1 MAGLC
6 VGGLGIY
13 PSGYTAPPHRPALNK
28 APILAEPAA
37 YNRPIV
43 PTALAAK
50 RHITMATPGLKWPS
64 PIVKMDAWNNLKGPA
79 DHWQIMPKSANTFK
93 ELPSV
98 NRQVEAADKPYS
110 QSAAIKAIVATTTG
124 GAIEPKKSILDIARS
139 FVLTTIN
146 PAVKDWWARRVNSLD
161 QLEAI
166 AATRSLTHSETI
178 IRDKILREITENS
191 NKIDNLAIYAPAYV
205 APAAPAPAATSTTST
220 STTSTS
226 TTSTSTTST
235 STTSTAIA
243 SPSAGSPGGSPILS
257 SSTPVAAMPG
267 GSPIL
272 SSSTP
277 VAAMPGGSPS
287 PALVPMSGPA
297 TPPLKSLTLHTPPT
311 TPSGTL
317 GPPTTP
323 SGTLGTPP
331 SSPTTTRSATGP
343 TFQDYIGDTQP
354 AGPGG
359 VTVNINFNNTA
370 AAFQNTMKQ
379 VYPTGFTESDG
390 KVWRDP
396 VALISESKQIT
407 KLGPVYIKNKPTDAR
422 DHVIDTMTTYKNCR
436 KTAIAMQY
444 CVELSPY
451 GDYPQ
456 LKDFVNNPAELLKVF
471 TESKNGKFAYNR
483 GYTANFT

>member
-28 APILAEPAA
+28 SPILAEPAA

-43 PTALAAK
+43 PTMLGAK

-79 DHWQIMPKSANTFK
+79 DHWQIMPKNANTFK

-98 NRQVEAADKPYS
+98 NRRVEAADKSYS
-110 QSAAIKAIVATTTG
+110 HSAAIKEVVATTTG

-146 PAVKDWWARRVNSLD
+146 PGVKDWWARRVNSLD

-205 APAAPAPAATSTTST
+205 APAAPMPTTSAATTSTAIAPPSTTSAATTST
-220 STTSTS
+220 STTSPAIA
-226 TTSTSTTST
+226 TTSTATTSPT
-235 STTSTAIA
+235 IASPAIA
-243 SPSAGSPGGSPILS
+243 SPSVATTGVPATPGGMS
-257 SSTPVAAMPG
+257 G
-267 GSPIL
+267 
-272 SSSTP
+272 
-277 VAAMPGGSPS
+277 
-287 PALVPMSGPA
+287 LVPMSGSS
-297 TPPLKSLTLHTPPT
+297 TPPLKPMTIHTTPP
-311 TPSGTL
+311 
-317 GPPTTP
+317 TP

-331 SSPTTTRSATGP
+331 GSPTTTISATGP
-343 TFQDYIGDTQP
+343 TVQDYIGDMQP

-359 VTVNINFNNTA
+359 TIVKIKANETA
-370 AAFQNTMKQ
+370 NKFFFLMRSI
-379 VYPTGFTESDG
+379 YPSGFTEEDG
-390 KVWRDP
+390 KVWRDS
-396 VALISESKQIT
+396 VALISGSKQVT
-407 KLGPVYIKNKPTDAR
+407 KLGPKFISKSPEAAR
-422 DHVIDTMTTYKNCR
+422 DFAAHTFSIRNKWD
-436 KTAIAMQY
+436 KTAIGMQY
-444 CVELSPY
+444 CIEKSAF
-451 GDYPQ
+451 GDHFQ
-456 LKDFVNNPAELLKVF
+456 LQDYIKEPAKLLEVF
-471 TESKNGKFAYNR
+471 TKSEKKEFAFNPNYKADII
-483 GYTANFT
+483 TTS